1 MDAGRRVRQ
10 GIEAYQKN
18 RDGALLIITHSTRIL
33 EALKVDY
40 THILV
45 KGKLVETGDAALVE
59 EINNNGFAR
68 FEKLGE

>member
-1 MDAGRRVRQ
+1 MSK

-40 THILV
+40 THIMV
-45 KGKLVETGDAALVE
+45 KGRLVETGDSSLVE

-68 FEKLGE
+68 FENMGE